1 MPIVND
7 RRFGRSGIALFWLI
21 LAGVAVVQAAVSAC
35 VAPSTLTP
43 NWWPL
48 VERQFPPYLLWA
60 LLTPAIIRLARG
72 VRGLRV
78 ARAAAI
84 HVGCAIAVVV
94 AMSFSRAFFHDLVVH
109 ALHNGHQINEW
120 AAGGGLKLFELD
132 LFIYAAIAAGATGFD
147 AWREAA
153 ARRRREETLTMQL
166 AQARLTALQMQM
178 QPHFLF
184 NTLNT
189 VSALVERDPNQ
200 TRRVIARLSDLL
212 RRVMDAD
219 EQESTLER
227 ELHFVRAY
235 LEIEQVRFGDRLDF
249 SFEIEPG
256 LESVRVPT
264 LVLQPLVEN
273 AIRHGIAPCPWK
285 GRVDVR
291 AFARDGQLVLEVCD
305 TGPGPHKPASSPG
318 NGLALQNTRQRL
330 EELYAGAAALT
341 LTEASGGGCIATI
354 VLPGAARDLDGWA
367 ARDSSP
373 PSAGSLAD
381 GRDGTLAKAG

>member
-1 MPIVND
+1 MPIVTIPKL
-7 RRFGRSGIALFWLI
+7 GRSGIALFWLI

-35 VAPSTLTP
+35 VGPSSLTP

-72 VRGLRV
+72 VRGPV
-78 ARAAAI
+78 ARVAAI
-84 HVGCAIAVVV
+84 HIACAIAIVI

-109 ALHNGHQINEW
+109 ALHGGHQIDEW
-120 AAGGGLKLFELD
+120 STGGVLKLFELD
-132 LFIYAAIAAGATGFD
+132 LFIYAAIVAGTSGFD
-147 AWREAA
+147 AWREAE

-235 LEIEQVRFGDRLDF
+235 LEIEQVRFGDRLEFAFDV
-249 SFEIEPG
+249 EPELQG
-256 LESVRVPT
+256 ARVPT

-285 GRVDVR
+285 GRVEVR
-291 AFARDGQLVLEVCD
+291 AFARDGQLVLQVRD
-305 TGPGPHKPASSPG
+305 SGPGPLKPAASPG

-330 EELYAGAAALT
+330 EELYGGAAALT
-341 LTEASGGGCIATI
+341 LTHDGGCVATVVI
-354 VLPGAARDLDGWA
+354 PSVARDLGGRVAHDA
-367 ARDSSP
+367 SRPPAR
-373 PSAGSLAD
+373 SLAD
-381 GRDGTLAKAG
+381 ARDDRLAKTG